1 MSDFNPKDLLIDGDT
16 DGAVQAVKSF
26 LGIRE
31 EQFRCEKCNAPCT
44 KSTTHSVA
52 TAAFTQGEQPS
63 WYCAECDTHYYREPS
78 EERYTVDLY
87 GKGL

>member
-31 EQFRCEKCNAPCT
+31 EQFRCNKCNAPCT
-44 KSTTHSVA
+44 KSHTHSVA

-63 WYCAECDTHYYREPS
+63 WYCEACDTHYYREPT
-78 EERYTVDLY
+78 EGKYTVDMY
-87 GKGL
+87 DR